1 MQRRELLQLLAAAA
15 TGVWAKQQLQASA
28 LLEAAASAG
37 GAAKATSRIAPVAQ
51 ERPLPEPLLP
61 LFPLQ
66 LVLFP
71 RANLPLHIFEERY
84 KEMIQDCLEN
94 HGEFGI
100 LLVQDRSVA
109 SIGCT
114 ASIAQ
119 VLQRFPDGRMNI
131 LVRGRRRFEISS
143 PNQEKSYLRG
153 TPQFFEDDEPEPPA
167 GPLRQQALQLLSR
180 LLALLESEDRSRKE
194 PAPVFSD
201 QQLSFQIASE
211 LPPDLLWKQNLLE
224 MRSERERLIR
234 VMRYLRQL
242 IDHLE
247 QAPEQRPPAGTAV
260 PAAEAEMD
268 PNVPKAPH
276 YIKLTA
282 MTMVARACP

>member
-94 HGEFGI
+94 QGEFGI

-109 SIGCT
+109 TIGCT
-114 ASIAQ
+114 ASISE

-167 GPLRQQALQLLSR
+167 GPLRQQAIELHRR

-194 PAPVFSD
+194 PVPAFGE

-234 VMRYLRQL
+234 VRRYLRQL
-242 IDHLE
+242 IDHVE
-247 QAPEQRPPAGTAV
+247 KAPEQRAPAGTA
-260 PAAEAEMD
+260 
-268 PNVPKAPH
+268 
-276 YIKLTA
+276 
-282 MTMVARACP
+282 